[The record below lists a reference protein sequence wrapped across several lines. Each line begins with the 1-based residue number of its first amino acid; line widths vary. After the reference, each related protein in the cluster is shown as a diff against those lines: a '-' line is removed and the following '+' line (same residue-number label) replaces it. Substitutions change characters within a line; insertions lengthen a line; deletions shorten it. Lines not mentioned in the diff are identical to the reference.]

1 MDMAQGRKSNLLVVL
16 SEEERSR
23 MEAWQRS
30 TTVSAGL
37 ARRGRIILLRAAG
50 ASLSQIGRMV
60 GIDRRHVRKW
70 IKRFLAQRLSGLA
83 DKPGRGQKPVFSPH
97 SGRSSGQDG
106 VRAA

>member
-1 MDMAQGRKSNLLVVL
+1 MAQGRKSNLRIVL
-16 SEEERSR
+16 TEEERGR

-30 TTVSAGL
+30 TTVPAGL
-37 ARRGRIILLRAAG
+37 ARRGRIILLRATG
-50 ASLSQIGRMV
+50 LSLSQIGRMV

-70 IKRFLAQRLSGLA
+70 IKRFLAQRSDGLA
-83 DKPGRGQKPVFSPH
+83 DKPGRGRKPVFSPR